1 MTRAEIEEKIKGLK
15 QTISDIEVGSLRTA
29 QDAVKAA
36 DDANE
41 KAKSLLSW
49 KGQTRAQWEA
59 EALAVEAARAEAL
72 VYDAEVGKAL
82 ATATN
87 LVAQWK
93 SLDTTITT
101 NHLINEVITY
111 SSVGTPP
118 APPPPP
124 PPKPSGGGGGGRMM
138 FLAKGGFVKP
148 QYFADGGTPKGTD
161 TVPAMLT
168 PGEFVVNRK
177 SANSYRPLL
186 ESINN
191 GSMGS
196 SLSSG
201 FNKPVYNMPQ
211 RNYADLGSNV
221 PVYSGSGSAS
231 SPTAVDNSVYNYS
244 LSVNVEGTNASA
256 NDIANV
262 VMNKIKN
269 IKSQQVRGQVLR

>member
-1 MTRAEIEEKIKGLK
+1 
-15 QTISDIEVGSLRTA
+15 
-29 QDAVKAA
+29 
-36 DDANE
+36 
-41 KAKSLLSW
+41 
-49 KGQTRAQWEA
+49 
-59 EALAVEAARAEAL
+59 
-72 VYDAEVGKAL
+72 
-82 ATATN
+82 
-87 LVAQWK
+87 
-93 SLDTTITT
+93 
-101 NHLINEVITY
+101 
-111 SSVGTPP
+111 
-118 APPPPP
+118 
-124 PPKPSGGGGGGRMM
+124 
-138 FLAKGGFVKP
+138 
-148 QYFADGGTPKGTD
+148 
-161 TVPAMLT
+161 MLT

-211 RNYADLGSNV
+211 RNYANLGSNV